1 MKQHI
6 DRLAQ
11 SRLEVLEE
19 GSRKRGAPMEPTD
32 ALENTKRTRIEQETP
47 NRPTLPLG
55 PTSVA
60 QLFTMTGEQGLT
72 CFDVTQ
78 LPLDLVVRIT
88 LPVFFRLDKA
98 KLDEA
103 INSVRSR
110 YVELSRI
117 QHAALQV
124 AKTQPANADEEDD
137 YEPDF
142 EPSEDREQI
151 LNKTD
156 VLPPEDSSD
165 TPPEVA
171 LGPFKLPPPPPMTLE
186 EAEQAGKG
194 MISRVFSMMDVLDE
208 LSPTKKQKLKPGLN
222 RLAGSNYD
230 KEAWITVIT
239 RLATRVTAGLE
250 DDDEDGEAEVD
261 NKGAVAKRKSPG
273 LGDGIRETLWK
284 YIIEDFRVRIPIA
297 ISWLNEEWFNDRIQ
311 AQSQK
316 EGDLKPPR
324 KHYETWLH
332 KVLDGIL
339 PYLDAKDKILIR
351 FLSEI
356 PGLNEQVLERVKGL
370 ARDPERVTLAVNA
383 LQWVILNSFKVGFR
397 TNHMCNSYLILL
409 RPPVRDICINAIEDL
424 WRNCKLH

>member
-19 GSRKRGAPMEPTD
+19 GSRKRGAPTEPVEGV
-32 ALENTKRTRIEQETP
+32 ENAKRTRIEQEVS
-47 NRPTLPLG
+47 NRPSLPPG

-72 CFDVTQ
+72 SFDVTQ

-88 LPVFFRLDKA
+88 LPVFFRLDTA

-110 YVELSRI
+110 YVELGNI

-124 AKTQPANADEEDD
+124 SKTQLPNADEEDD

-156 VLPPEDSSD
+156 ALPPEDSH
-165 TPPEVA
+165 TPQEVA
-171 LGPFKLPPPPPMTLE
+171 LGPFKLPPPPSMTLE
-186 EAEQAGKG
+186 ETEQAGRG
-194 MISRVFSMMDVLDE
+194 MINRVFGMMDILDE
-208 LSPTKKQKLKPGLN
+208 PGPMKKQKLKPGLN

-239 RLATRVTAGLE
+239 RIATRATIGLE
-250 DDDEDGEAEVD
+250 ESDECGEDQVD
-261 NKGAVAKRKSPG
+261 TKKALAKQSSLN

-284 YIIEDFRVRIPIA
+284 YIVEDFRVRIPIA

-311 AQSQK
+311 AQAQK
-316 EGDLKPPR
+316 EEKSKPPKR
-324 KHYETWLH
+324 HYETWLH

-356 PGLNEQVLERVKGL
+356 PDLNEQVLERVKGL

-383 LQWVILNSFKVGFR
+383 LQYVKTTSGKLNFPADN
-397 TNHMCNSYLILL
+397 T
-409 RPPVRDICINAIEDL
+409 A
-424 WRNCKLH
+424 